1 MNGTGA
7 IPEDVV
13 RGYLRSGIGV
23 VGSGSTDLWLGPE
36 VGEVCDH
43 VVEDRV
49 VEGSAGLNPSCRSL
63 LLRLLNSQLRL
74 LIGLLR
80 LLIGLLRFFKGL
92 LWLVIA
98 LLRLVGRIGVT
109 TLLLLLLLLIVPWIA
124 RVGGVLAG

>member
-7 IPEDVV
+7 IPEDGV

-43 VVEDRV
+43 VVEDWV

-80 LLIGLLRFFKGL
+80 LFKGL
-92 LWLVIA
+92 LRLVIA

>member
-1 MNGTGA
+1 MNGTDA
-7 IPEDVV
+7 IPEKEV
-13 RGYLRSGIGV
+13 RGDLRSGI
-23 VGSGSTDLWLGPE
+23 GSTDLWLGPE

-80 LLIGLLRFFKGL
+80 LFKGL
-92 LWLVIA
+92 L
-98 LLRLVGRIGVT
+98 
-109 TLLLLLLLLIVPWIA
+109 
-124 RVGGVLAG
+124 

>member
-7 IPEDVV
+7 IPELGVGGD
-13 RGYLRSGIGV
+13 LRSGI
-23 VGSGSTDLWLGPE
+23 GSTDLWLGPK

-63 LLRLLNSQLRL
+63 LLLLKDLLRLLNSQLRL

-80 LLIGLLRFFKGL
+80 LFKGL
-92 LWLVIA
+92 L
-98 LLRLVGRIGVT
+98 
-109 TLLLLLLLLIVPWIA
+109 
-124 RVGGVLAG
+124 

>member
-7 IPEDVV
+7 IPEDGV

-80 LLIGLLRFFKGL
+80 LFKGL
-92 LWLVIA
+92 LRLVIA
-98 LLRLVGRIGVT
+98 LLRLVGRIGIT

>member
-7 IPEDVV
+7 IPEKEV
-13 RGYLRSGIGV
+13 RGDLRSGI
-23 VGSGSTDLWLGPE
+23 GSTDLWLGPE

-80 LLIGLLRFFKGL
+80 LFKGL
-92 LWLVIA
+92 L
-98 LLRLVGRIGVT
+98 
-109 TLLLLLLLLIVPWIA
+109 
-124 RVGGVLAG
+124 